1 MPGDR
6 IAGCWRCVS
15 CSDDREKRRLA
26 WEPEMTHEDL
36 EIGHTINETKN
47 QKALLE
53 CLNSVPRCKVALRVP
68 EDE

>member
-6 IAGCWRCVS
+6 IAGCWRCVL

-26 WEPEMTHEDL
+26 WESEITH

-47 QKALLE
+47 HKVLLE
-53 CLNSVPRCKVALRVP
+53 CLNSDLRCKVALRVP

>member
-1 MPGDR
+1 
-6 IAGCWRCVS
+6 
-15 CSDDREKRRLA
+15 
-26 WEPEMTHEDL
+26 MTHEDL